1 MLIHRLIVATVSITA
16 LLTLAGTAAPQPAA
30 PKPAAPQAA
39 APQPAAPPQAGAR
52 PSADDYRIGAEDEL
66 EISVWNNSALSR
78 LVVVRPDGKISLP
91 LINDV
96 QAAGLTSMQLRDVLA
111 KRLTDYIPTPELSV
125 IVRDIRSCKVS
136 VIGEVLRPGR
146 YEYRGR
152 ATVLDLLAQAGSFN
166 NFASRGRVFV
176 LRRDGATL
184 KRIPFDYKKVVAADG
199 ESENFFVQPGDIVVV
214 P

>member
-1 MLIHRLIVATVSITA
+1 MVVHRLIVATVAVTA
-16 LLTLAGTAAPQPAA
+16 LLTLAGTAAPQQS
-30 PKPAAPQAA
+30 K
-39 APQPAAPPQAGAR
+39 PQPAAATQPPATPPANAR
-52 PSADDYRIGAEDEL
+52 PSADDYRIGIEDEL

-78 LVVVRPDGKISLP
+78 LVTVRPDGKISLP

-111 KRLTDYIPTPELSV
+111 KRLTEYIPTPELSV

-146 YEYRGR
+146 YEFRGK
-152 ATVLDLLAQAGSFN
+152 ATVLDLLAQAGSFT
-166 NFASRGRVFV
+166 NFASRGRIFV

-184 KRIPFDYKKVVAADG
+184 KRLPFDYKKVVAADG
-199 ESENFFVQPGDIVVV
+199 ETENFFVQPGDIVVV